1 MVQPTKNFLG
11 NSKNGI
17 LTIMKNIS
25 YYILGVVIFG
35 FAIVSFWIYQKYLEV
50 DPKSIIAFEVTRGDL
65 QEEVTV
71 RGEVVAQKEYE
82 LEFPFGG
89 TVEKIFVKEGSLVNI
104 GDPLMKLETTELN
117 AEYGRLNAVLAEQR
131 GVLSKL
137 VSGTQ
142 IEEINISEAKVVGA
156 EQVLNDS
163 KKTLVDAVSSAFT
176 LADDAVHNK
185 ADQFFDNA
193 RSANPL
199 FKHII
204 ADTQI
209 KINIETERYRIE
221 LMLGEWR
228 NLLPKDTLQV
238 SLDAVRAQK
247 NLAQITAFLVDLAT
261 AVNSINPSSSISQTT
276 IDAWKASV
284 ILARTTVNGAITTL
298 TLAEEKFRTAESA
311 LTLAQSQLT
320 LAKSS
325 PRNED
330 VAIAEARIDQTQ
342 HALDVVNEKIRKST
356 LRAPST
362 GTVKKIMLENQEIF
376 KPGTTAL
383 LFANSGFKIQS
394 DVSELDISKVS
405 YAKDNEARIQFDA
418 LVGKTFKG
426 QVVSIEPKEVMKD
439 GDVYFRTDILLNQA
453 TNTEIRS
460 GMSVDVVLF
469 GIKKKE
475 VLLIPALAIEKK
487 GDTSFVKI
495 SLGAKTKEEVTIEN
509 IVEAEIVTG
518 ISDGELIEVISGVNE
533 GDIVVVVSE

>member
-1 MVQPTKNFLG
+1 MG

-460 GMSVDVVLF
+460 GMSADVVLL

>member
-17 LTIMKNIS
+17 LTTMKNIS
-25 YYILGVVIFG
+25 YYILGVVVLGI
-35 FAIVSFWIYQKYLEV
+35 AIVSFWIYQKYLEV
-50 DPKSIIAFEVTRGDL
+50 DPKSIISFEVTRGDL

-89 TVEKIFVKEGSLVNI
+89 TIEKIFVKEGSLVGA
-104 GDPLMKLETTELN
+104 GDSLIKLETTELN

-199 FKHII
+199 FKQAI

-209 KINIETERYRIE
+209 KINIETERYRVE

-228 NLLPKDTLQV
+228 NLLPKDTLLV
-238 SLDAVRAQK
+238 SLDATRAQK
-247 NLAQITAFLVDLAT
+247 NLAQITAFLADLAT
-261 AVNSINPSSSISQTT
+261 AVNSISPSSLVSQTT

-284 ILARTTVNGAITTL
+284 ILARTTVDGAVSTL

-325 PRNED
+325 PRSED

-356 LRAPST
+356 LRAPSA
-362 GTVKKIMLENQEIF
+362 GTVKKIMLESQEIF

-405 YAKDNEARIQFDA
+405 YAKGNEALIQFDA
-418 LVGKTFKG
+418 LEGEVFKG
-426 QVVSIEPKEVMKD
+426 EVISIEPKEIMKD

-453 TNTEIRS
+453 TNTKIRS
-460 GMSVDVVLF
+460 GMSADVVLF
-469 GIKKKE
+469 GVKKKE
-475 VLLIPALAIEKK
+475 VLLVPALAIEKK
-487 GDTSFVKI
+487 DGTSFVKI
-495 SLGAKTKEEVTIEN
+495 SLGAKTKEEVNIEN
-509 IVEAEIVTG
+509 IVESKIVTG
-518 ISDGELIEVISGVNE
+518 ISDGEIVEVLSGVNE